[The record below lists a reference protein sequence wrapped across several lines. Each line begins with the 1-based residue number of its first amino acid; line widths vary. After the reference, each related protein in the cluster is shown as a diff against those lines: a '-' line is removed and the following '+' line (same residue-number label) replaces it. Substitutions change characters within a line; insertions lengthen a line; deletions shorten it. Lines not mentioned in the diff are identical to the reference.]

1 MKRLD
6 DALAGWKPGTGRRV
20 DPILVLASRWTE
32 TVGEKVARGSHPS
45 AIEGS
50 TLVITARSSAWV
62 AQLGFLETQIL
73 TALRAADPATTVSRI
88 RPVVGRVQQ
97 TSSVLPKRSDQPLI
111 RRKVSPQT
119 QNEEPLTAFRRSVEE
134 ERRAKLEAGWKECLG
149 CGALLPG
156 NAPARCTACTNARNA
171 ERERHISRLLY
182 EMPWLGF
189 SGTADYID
197 GLSELEYRAIRRRL
211 LSRWRQALNLALKRG
226 VLSRDG
232 RERVLAS
239 SYLVLK
245 SGLHPDRIAEATIRA
260 EFGDEMYTLLYATN
274 G

>member
-1 MKRLD
+1 MKRLQE
-6 DALAGWKPGTGRRV
+6 ALAGWKPGTGRRV
-20 DPILVLASRWTE
+20 DPVVVLAARWAE
-32 TVGEKVARGSHPS
+32 IVGEKVARGSHPS
-45 AIEGS
+45 AIEAG

-62 AQLGFLETQIL
+62 AQLGYLETQIL

-88 RPVVGRVQQ
+88 RSVVGRVQQ
-97 TSSVLPKRSDQPLI
+97 ASSVVPRPSDHAPL
-111 RRKVSPQT
+111 RRKAVPQT
-119 QNEEPLTAFRRSVEE
+119 LDEEPLTAFRRSVEE
-134 ERRAKLEAGWKECLG
+134 ERRAKVGAGWKECLG
-149 CGALLPG
+149 CGSLLPG
-156 NAPARCTACTNARNA
+156 NASTRCTACTNARNA

-189 SGTADYID
+189 LGTAEYID
-197 GLSELEYRAIRRRL
+197 GLSELEYRAVRRRL

-260 EFGDEMYTLLYATN
+260 EFGDEMYALLYATN